1 MHSLLSLSDQV
12 LTRIPEVF
20 QLQLPVEVTP
30 LDDLPCAYTREQV
43 PLSPKPYHY
52 NHIKWQVQ
60 QLLQTFDLVN
70 INISALGLPL
80 QCFGLRGYED
90 YLAVTIL
97 ASQHVERSLFTKRV
111 PQLL

>member
-1 MHSLLSLSDQV
+1 M
-12 LTRIPEVF
+12 
-20 QLQLPVEVTP
+20 
-30 LDDLPCAYTREQV
+30 
-43 PLSPKPYHY
+43 
-52 NHIKWQVQ
+52 Q

-97 ASQHVERSLFTKRV
+97 AAHHVETAPATV
-111 PQLL
+111 AV